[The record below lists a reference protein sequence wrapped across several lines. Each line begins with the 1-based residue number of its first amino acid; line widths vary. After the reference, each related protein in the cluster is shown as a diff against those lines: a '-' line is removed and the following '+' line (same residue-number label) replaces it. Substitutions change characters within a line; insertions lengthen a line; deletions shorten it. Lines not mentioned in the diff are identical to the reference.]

1 MRKLLALLI
10 IGCACAIHA
19 QVIGLDPTPMAV
31 YYWNIGTS
39 QWTACSNSSTAEPFQ
54 STPQAFA
61 LEGFNSVLGQWTPQT
76 SCPGSGS
83 GSGLTSFQGRTTAAA
98 VLLLSDINTVLKTA
112 TSCNVAGGY
121 TYSPYSNSCI
131 LSGGGFTAGGDLS
144 GTSTAQ
150 TVIGIQG
157 KAVVN
162 TAPTNGQVLTW
173 NTGLNEYV
181 PIIPPLAT
189 SSTFGTVKP
198 DNTTVTIS
206 AGILSAVGGGG
217 GSPCATA
224 NAVQIS
230 TGSAFGCDPNITIN
244 TTIHT
249 LTSPQLYGNSVN
261 PAYNSSLGAWV
272 PYYNPCTNT
281 QLTGDTGGDYTYSQ
295 CHKTVFND
303 YNPGFS
309 YGNSSITSN
318 QGWNLPYG
326 YFLDVNEF
334 GNGITNGS
342 AINYNANKEGD
353 SALSNWNMWAKPAW
367 IEASGEGTQAL
378 RITFAEQ
385 PEYLGTVSSGT
396 AGQTVVNLTCTSHC
410 ANDPNNGGGSGIG
423 LNSDLI
429 DLTSGQSGTG
439 TYVGGG
445 GTSPAYITTSLTV
458 TSSIEG
464 SFSAAIDVPRTVGNT
479 TGQLSKATITTTLN
493 VTGATAI
500 TVGQICFAL
509 GPEYFERFTPSA
521 VGSLGGGTQSV
532 TAVFHYSHTSGTVFF
547 CGGSAGDALEQ
558 TVTTVGSN
566 RYVEDVYGSEAPH
579 TLIIGH
585 QIPSGVTSVF
595 TGSSVATVQYHAA
608 SVVGVINSG
617 TGVPDGGQLTVDA
630 NGTFASGDAVE
641 DTNNIAAIYN
651 LLDFSAGAS
660 TINNPYAQ
668 RLENS
673 HSWEGLGGGLN
684 PTTNGFEYYD
694 NTNASSNYSGAG
706 GGYIAPWLFD
716 IQGAV
721 LNGLAFQYA
730 PIYGGATAV
739 GAQANC
745 AGYMLCVASG
755 PIPGA
760 ISTVEGIFNEG
771 DQAGSITYDHAPE
784 TFTLSPNVYIRE
796 ALTLGTPSVDYGSIV
811 LSGAFVN
818 NQYTGGGP
826 SSQGALFNSGN
837 GITDPHGEVR
847 LQAWNYINYLPTLA
861 FENTAGTLLSSIGMD
876 AAGHVSINSAAR
888 GDALGTL
895 DLANE
900 TVTNEMVTKE
910 TVNGTNHCANFQVG
924 TSTVC
929 TPSPYALFETDF
941 VIEDPTGATDQRLA
955 DFIKTGGHL
964 YGRFVNDATT
974 AANDWLDVAYGSGY
988 TVASVTFPTLTD
1000 SALTPGN
1007 CVQASTGGLLT
1018 TTGSPCG
1025 SGGSG
1030 ISGLTAGYIPLAGS
1044 ATTLTGNSHID
1055 EVTNAGYDTI
1065 SQPVIVTGTASPASG
1080 KGIVGT
1086 DGSGNVTISNNGT
1099 PFTPALTLGGA
1110 LSCSNLAFGT
1120 GAGTSPTCT
1129 SVNGY
1134 DSTFI
1139 VNITTGTT
1147 PAANSPVFTVTF
1159 TASRGHVSAC
1169 AISPVFGAYSTTLQI
1184 PSTNMS
1190 SPSATSVVVDS
1201 SATALTAATGY
1212 FYTLVCP

>member
-1 MRKLLALLI
+1 
-10 IGCACAIHA
+10 
-19 QVIGLDPTPMAV
+19 
-31 YYWNIGTS
+31 
-39 QWTACSNSSTAEPFQ
+39 
-54 STPQAFA
+54 
-61 LEGFNSVLGQWTPQT
+61 
-76 SCPGSGS
+76 
-83 GSGLTSFQGRTTAAA
+83 
-98 VLLLSDINTVLKTA
+98 
-112 TSCNVAGGY
+112 
-121 TYSPYSNSCI
+121 
-131 LSGGGFTAGGDLS
+131 
-144 GTSTAQ
+144 
-150 TVIGIQG
+150 
-157 KAVVN
+157 
-162 TAPTNGQVLTW
+162 
-173 NTGLNEYV
+173 
-181 PIIPPLAT
+181 
-189 SSTFGTVKP
+189 
-198 DNTTVTIS
+198 
-206 AGILSAVGGGG
+206 
-217 GSPCATA
+217 
-224 NAVQIS
+224 
-230 TGSAFGCDPNITIN
+230 
-244 TTIHT
+244 
-249 LTSPQLYGNSVN
+249 
-261 PAYNSSLGAWV
+261 
-272 PYYNPCTNT
+272 
-281 QLTGDTGGDYTYSQ
+281 
-295 CHKTVFND
+295 
-303 YNPGFS
+303 
-309 YGNSSITSN
+309 
-318 QGWNLPYG
+318 
-326 YFLDVNEF
+326 
-334 GNGITNGS
+334 
-342 AINYNANKEGD
+342 
-353 SALSNWNMWAKPAW
+353 
-367 IEASGEGTQAL
+367 
-378 RITFAEQ
+378 
-385 PEYLGTVSSGT
+385 
-396 AGQTVVNLTCTSHC
+396 
-410 ANDPNNGGGSGIG
+410 
-423 LNSDLI
+423 
-429 DLTSGQSGTG
+429 
-439 TYVGGG
+439 
-445 GTSPAYITTSLTV
+445 
-458 TSSIEG
+458 
-464 SFSAAIDVPRTVGNT
+464 
-479 TGQLSKATITTTLN
+479 
-493 VTGATAI
+493 
-500 TVGQICFAL
+500 
-509 GPEYFERFTPSA
+509 
-521 VGSLGGGTQSV
+521 
-532 TAVFHYSHTSGTVFF
+532 
-547 CGGSAGDALEQ
+547 
-558 TVTTVGSN
+558 
-566 RYVEDVYGSEAPH
+566 
-579 TLIIGH
+579 
-585 QIPSGVTSVF
+585 
-595 TGSSVATVQYHAA
+595 
-608 SVVGVINSG
+608 
-617 TGVPDGGQLTVDA
+617 
-630 NGTFASGDAVE
+630 
-641 DTNNIAAIYN
+641 
-651 LLDFSAGAS
+651 
-660 TINNPYAQ
+660 
-668 RLENS
+668 
-673 HSWEGLGGGLN
+673 
-684 PTTNGFEYYD
+684 
-694 NTNASSNYSGAG
+694 
-706 GGYIAPWLFD
+706 
-716 IQGAV
+716 
-721 LNGLAFQYA
+721 
-730 PIYGGATAV
+730 
-739 GAQANC
+739 
-745 AGYMLCVASG
+745 
-755 PIPGA
+755 
-760 ISTVEGIFNEG
+760 
-771 DQAGSITYDHAPE
+771 
-784 TFTLSPNVYIRE
+784 
-796 ALTLGTPSVDYGSIV
+796 V